1 MNWLHDN
8 LMKNCS
14 LMSNICWKLEVS
26 KYIWQI
32 IVDKQIYTG
41 IFIFSFDKLP
51 RQLLPSSVSRDPGG
65 QIHLNPPTV
74 FSHLPLAHNPSS
86 VRHSFLS
93 VTKIYITRGSEGCV
107 VHISFCF
114 EETLYRAFHRCF
126 LPNFGS
132 FGYSVSEEKI
142 FLVIDQPETR
152 IAYGGHVC

>member
-1 MNWLHDN
+1 
-8 LMKNCS
+8 
-14 LMSNICWKLEVS
+14 MSNICWKLEVS

-74 FSHLPLAHNPSS
+74 FSHLPLAHNLSS

-114 EETLYRAFHRCF
+114 EETLYRTFHRCF

-142 FLVIDQPETR
+142 FLEIDQPETR
-152 IAYGGHVC
+152 IAYGGHVF